1 MFTTIHYVVAFGG
14 AALACFASLPRARRV
29 EDTETR
35 YGLVAL
41 LAGSGAWAAA
51 NVGLLVGPFEAFRSA
66 SYVVGLIVGLSTVG
80 AWLYFCSAYTGR
92 ELHRDPRIRW
102 LAVGV
107 YALVTVVKLTNPIH
121 GQYYATQMVADPFVH
136 LAVRHQP
143 LHWVVTG
150 LSYSLSAVGF
160 FMLFEEFTEA
170 GYDTRYLAGII
181 SLTGLPVAFDLV
193 AAASD
198 ILVEIN
204 YEPIGVAAFAV
215 GVLFVFEER
224 FLAVQVTS
232 GVDEAVVFLDED
244 GVIREFNEQALS
256 VVPELAGS
264 LGEPAESVDRLAGCL
279 DEDRPVLETREDGE
293 TRYYLA
299 GTTSFSVEQNDLGGI
314 VMFTDITETERQ
326 RRELARHNQQ
336 LEDFAAGIRHEL
348 NNSLQVVS
356 GRVEVAG
363 AALDRGDVETARDS
377 LGTASETADQM
388 RDIVDDLSVV
398 ARYGKTAEEYGFVD
412 IRRAVESAWN
422 QHDSTETTLTID
434 GDGEVAADGAR
445 LEELFGSAF
454 EFAAVTG
461 TESVVVTVRDDG
473 FSITYYGGPAVAETD
488 EVFDYGDAVPHA
500 EAGMALPKVRTLA
513 QVHGWTCTVADSSAF
528 ALVVDD
534 ARVRQSG
541 TNARPSVEAE

>member
-14 AALACFASLPRARRV
+14 AALACLASLPRAWRI

-41 LAGSGAWAAA
+41 LAGSGMWAAA
-51 NVGLLVGPFEAFRSA
+51 NVGLLVGPFRTFRSA

-92 ELHRDPRIRW
+92 KLHRDSRIQW

-107 YALVTVVKLTNPIH
+107 YVLITVVKLTNPIH

-170 GYDTRYLAGII
+170 GYDTRYLAAMI

-198 ILVEIN
+198 VLVEVN

-232 GVDEAVVFLDED
+232 GVDEAVVFLDEN
-244 GVIREFNEQALS
+244 GMIREFNEQALS

-264 LGEPAESVDRLAGCL
+264 LGEPAESVGRLAGCL
-279 DEDRPVLETREDGE
+279 DEDRPVLEAREDGE
-293 TRYYLA
+293 TRYYLV

-314 VMFTDITETERQ
+314 VMFTDVTETERQ

-336 LEDFAAGIRHEL
+336 LEDFASGIRHEL

-363 AALDRGDVETARDS
+363 AALDRGDIEMARDS
-377 LGTASETADQM
+377 LGTASETAGQM
-388 RDIVDDLSVV
+388 RDIVNDLSIV
-398 ARYGKTAEEYGFVD
+398 ARYGIVD

-422 QHDSTETTLTID
+422 QRDSTETTLTVD
-434 GDGEVAADGAR
+434 GDGKVAADGAR

-461 TESVVVTVRDDG
+461 TESVVVAVQNDG
-473 FSITYYGGPAVAETD
+473 FSITYYGGPAVAGTAD
-488 EVFDYGDAVPHA
+488 VFDYGDAVPNA
-500 EAGMALPKVRTLA
+500 EAGLALPKVRTLA
-513 QVHGWTCTVADSSAF
+513 QVHGWTCTVADSSGF
-528 ALVVDD
+528 TLLVDG

-541 TNARPSVEAE
+541 TKATRGVEAE